1 MAVKLTEHP
10 LLVYVTFVL
19 PAILLALGILL
30 KVSVFLLIIIIAW
43 LGAAFMTLYLPV
55 ESDNGSST

>member
-19 PAILLALGILL
+19 PAMLLALGIMFE
-30 KVSVFLLIIIIAW
+30 VNIFLLILVIAW
-43 LGAAFMTLYLPV
+43 LGAAFVILYLPV
-55 ESDNGSST
+55 ESDDGSSA